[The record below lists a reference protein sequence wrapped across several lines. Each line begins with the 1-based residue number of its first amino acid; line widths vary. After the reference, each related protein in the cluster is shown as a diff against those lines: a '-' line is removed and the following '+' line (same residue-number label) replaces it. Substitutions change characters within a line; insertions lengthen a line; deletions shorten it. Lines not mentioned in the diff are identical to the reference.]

1 MTIENQEENS
11 LSEMYH
17 RLTMKD
23 EEEDRKF
30 PFYILGVALFWVV
43 VIVVGY
49 YSMAWFFNP

>member
-1 MTIENQEENS
+1 VTIENQEENS
-11 LSEMYH
+11 LSEMYY

>member
-17 RLTMKD
+17 RLAMKD

-30 PFYILGVALFWVV
+30 PFYVLEIALFWVI
-43 VIVVGY
+43 VIVVSY
-49 YSMAWFFNP
+49 YSMSWSGLT